1 MPRHGIG
8 HVGVVEMTATAQRRI
23 AAMRSADQ
31 MAAAVTRAG
40 TQASWVDDDLT

>member
-1 MPRHGIG
+1 VSVLKPL
-8 HVGVVEMTATAQRRI
+8 A
-23 AAMRSADQ
+23 AAMRAADQ